1 MFCQKMKKHLNIKI
15 TGKVQGVWYRG
26 STKRKAEAL
35 GLVGFVRNEPDG
47 SVYAE
52 VEGNENDLKT
62 LVKWCK
68 EGPPLAKV
76 ISVETEEAEMK
87 NFTEF
92 VVQR

>member
-1 MFCQKMKKHLNIKI
+1 MKKHLNIKI

-26 STKRKAEAL
+26 STKRKAESL
-35 GLVGFVRNEPDG
+35 GLVGFVRNESDG

-52 VEGNENDLKT
+52 VEGNENDLKAF
-62 LVKWCK
+62 VKWCK

-76 ISVETEEAEMK
+76 ISVEIEESGLK